1 MPHGVA
7 VEGRAARHRL
17 IHASRLV
24 REAASRLMCSRKGH
38 MLNFFQQWAYKRP
51 TSKGQQSGTHGVLTC
66 NQHNVDVTAG
76 LQVLM
81 QCGSLVSLNNDAH
94 SDRLTA
100 IQSRGVAFEGRVMT
114 PRHSHASQL
123 MREAATR
130 LMRPRKG
137 HTLKHFQHW
146 AYKRPTWKQTAYS
159 SFTVQPVH

>member
-1 MPHGVA
+1 MWIPGIFKQRYA
-7 VEGRAARHRL
+7 L
-17 IHASRLV
+17 
-24 REAASRLMCSRKGH
+24 
-38 MLNFFQQWAYKRP
+38 
-51 TSKGQQSGTHGVLTC
+51 
-66 NQHNVDVTAG
+66 
-76 LQVLM
+76 
-81 QCGSLVSLNNDAH
+81 
-94 SDRLTA
+94 DRLTA

-130 LMRPRKG
+130 LMRLRKG